1 MMKKLPNASHCFG
14 CGMENDFGLKL
25 FFYIDGDNR
34 VVSDTTLSDDYQGY
48 PGVVHGGI
56 VATMLD
62 ETAARSVMITDPN
75 RMMFT
80 GKLTTRYRK
89 PVPVGVPLHLVG
101 EMVRDRGRIAE
112 CRSWLYGPDGEVL
125 AEAEAL
131 MMAMPGEPMDMTGK
145 EAGQTWKVYPDETAG
160 IDG

>member
-1 MMKKLPNASHCFG
+1 
-14 CGMENDFGLKL
+14 MENDFSLKL
-25 FFYIDGDNR
+25 SFYIDDENR
-34 VVSDTTLSDDYQGY
+34 VVSDTTISNAFQGY

-75 RMMFT
+75 RLMFT

-89 PVPVGVPLHLVG
+89 PVPVGASLHLVG

-112 CRSWLYGPDGEVL
+112 CRSRLYGPDGEVL

-131 MMAMPGEPMDMTGK
+131 MMAMPGDPLELTG
-145 EAGQTWKVYPDETAG
+145 EEVGQSWKVYPDEPAG
-160 IDG
+160 ME